1 MNTSTQ
7 LQNGH
12 TGSIHGMSNVSITSI
27 HKNLDNQAHKL
38 GTEGGFENKA
48 GENQEM

>member
-38 GTEGGFENKA
+38 GTEGGFENIA
-48 GENQEM
+48 GEIQEM